1 MTDLGHFALQLGL
14 LLSAGAIILV
24 YFGVKLGRPELVR
37 SGENAVLAVL
47 GLTTL
52 AVFSLEYLMLTS
64 DFNVEYVA
72 KYTSRPLP
80 VIYKIAALWGGQA
93 GSLLFWLWLLTIYT
107 AVVVVLYR
115 FKQRRLMPWVVGTTM
130 VVSIFFHLLLVTMAN
145 PFARLDFTPVEGN
158 GLNPL
163 LQNPYMAIHPVMLY
177 LGYVGFVIP
186 FAFAIGAMATRHMG
200 TDWIRAIR
208 RSTMTAWL
216 FLTIGN
222 ILGMKWAYVELGWGG
237 YWAWDPVENA
247 AILPWFTGTAFL
259 HSVMI
264 QEKKGMLKIWNM
276 VLIILTFLLTIFGTF
291 LTRSGILSSVHS
303 FTESPIGPMFFSF
316 LAVMTVASFG
326 LLFMRL
332 DSLKSESQ
340 LESLVSRESTFLF
353 NNLLLVGAAF
363 AVFWGTI
370 FPLVSEFVKGVQVTV
385 SAPFFNQITVPIG
398 LALILLTGLCTMIS
412 WRKMT
417 LSKFRKAFLYPS
429 IFSGVLVIVQLAVGL
444 RGFYT
449 IMGFTFLFFT
459 VYSLVLEFWSG
470 TAARMRMT
478 GEKTLQA
485 FNELVGKNKRRYGG
499 YIVHFGMV
507 SIFFG
512 FVGSGSFQ
520 FEKQFYLQE
529 GESIKLKHY
538 DIKFDTFFFDKTPG
552 YDVAIANLEIRRDGK
567 FITTMR
573 PEKRFYPRQDQ
584 PSTEVVIYSTFA
596 EDLYLILAGWDEDG
610 ATLKAY
616 INPLVRWIWIGGLI
630 IVFGTAVAIAPDDT
644 LRRLSGRRKKR
655 ELEEHES

>member
-1 MTDLGHFALQLGL
+1 
-14 LLSAGAIILV
+14 
-24 YFGVKLGRPELVR
+24 
-37 SGENAVLAVL
+37 
-47 GLTTL
+47 
-52 AVFSLEYLMLTS
+52 
-64 DFNVEYVA
+64 
-72 KYTSRPLP
+72 
-80 VIYKIAALWGGQA
+80 
-93 GSLLFWLWLLTIYT
+93 
-107 AVVVVLYR
+107 
-115 FKQRRLMPWVVGTTM
+115 
-130 VVSIFFHLLLVTMAN
+130 
-145 PFARLDFTPVEGN
+145 LDFTPIEGN

-222 ILGMKWAYVELGWGG
+222 ILGMKWAYLELGWGG

-276 VLIILTFLLTIFGTF
+276 VLVILTFLLTIFGTF

-303 FTESPIGPMFFSF
+303 FTESPIGPMFFTF
-316 LAVMTVASFG
+316 LALMTVASFG
-326 LLFMRL
+326 LLFARL

-385 SAPFFNQITVPIG
+385 SAPFFNQINVPIG

-417 LSKFRKAFLYPS
+417 LSKFRAAFLYPAT
-429 IFSGVLVIVQLAVGL
+429 FSGVLVIVQIAVGL
-444 RGFYT
+444 RDFYT

-459 VYSLVLEFWSG
+459 VYTLFLEFWNG

-478 GEKTLQA
+478 GEKTLKA
-485 FNELVGKNKRRYGG
+485 LNELVGKNKRRYGG

-529 GESIKLKHY
+529 GESTTLKHY
-538 DIKFDTFFFDKTPG
+538 ELKFDTFF
-552 YDVAIANLEIRRDGK
+552 L
-567 FITTMR
+567 
-573 PEKRFYPRQDQ
+573 
-584 PSTEVVIYSTFA
+584 
-596 EDLYLILAGWDEDG
+596 
-610 ATLKAY
+610 
-616 INPLVRWIWIGGLI
+616 
-630 IVFGTAVAIAPDDT
+630 
-644 LRRLSGRRKKR
+644 
-655 ELEEHES
+655 